1 MAKPTAFRSGI
12 PSVRSAFTILQPCAH
27 VVADV
32 TAAIDNTMADSGG
45 LVTTLSTSTQAFLQP
60 SSSLHSEVLA
70 YVKSI
75 LDPLAVNVAAAQ
87 KLRRDGNRKKRKRSD
102 VEREEEVLQLRQVY
116 TDGLGVKQIWEQ
128 TRRIL
133 DASCKETERDIAAH
147 RTGVQPDFQEQS
159 ATNGN
164 DSDEVEALDGSE
176 DEDEISADDDVQ
188 DEVLEDEYLDEED
201 GAEEFD
207 GLEDFEGVEAEDSTS
222 EADQRDPGTYVPD
235 PNGLNDG
242 FFSIDDFNKQTQ
254 FLEQQD
260 ALGEDDN
267 PSDEDEIDWD
277 ADPLTMPF
285 HKPKATSASQDKKG
299 NGLSDVGEQS
309 DEEDGPTF
317 GDADLNAED
326 TDDDMM
332 SQDEEV
338 LNDGV
343 DGLQNTNEIRYADF
357 FAPPPKKLS
366 KTTRMRALPKT
377 QPSTRPQAPTQ
388 DFESDMQRA
397 ISDVRRDLLESEEE
411 DSDLESGSDMEGVKR
426 SNQNLSTHEKQRAA
440 IAAEIRRLEA
450 ANVAKR
456 DWTLSGEARA
466 ADRPLNSLIEEDLE
480 FERVGKPVPVVTAEV
495 SEDIEQLIK
504 RRILAREFDEV
515 VRRHP
520 DSLGAANETRRGRV
534 EVDDT
539 KPQSGLA
546 ELYEQDHLRATDPGY
561 VDKRSAATKKQHE
574 EISRLWKEVS
584 SQLDLLSNLHFKP
597 KRVQVEIKAVE
608 DKPTISME
616 DARPVGMGVNAEES
630 MLAPQEV
637 YRPGEETRNRG
648 SLVVRKSGASV
659 SKEEMTREEKLRRR
673 RREKERMK
681 KTHGNASTS
690 GVATSARGRGDDARK
705 SKAKTREQEKADIL
719 SELRKGNVKV
729 VGKKG
734 ELQDLGGK
742 KGNKGGLPGG
752 LLAGGALKL

>member
-1 MAKPTAFRSGI
+1 
-12 PSVRSAFTILQPCAH
+12 
-27 VVADV
+27 
-32 TAAIDNTMADSGG
+32 MADSGG
-45 LVTTLSTSTQAFLQP
+45 LVTTLSTSTQSFLQP

-70 YVKSI
+70 YVKTI
-75 LDPLAVNVAAAQ
+75 LDPLAANVAAAQ
-87 KLRRDGNRKKRKRSD
+87 KSRRDVNRKKRKRSD

-116 TDGLGVKQIWEQ
+116 TDGLGVKQVWEQ

-133 DASCKETERDIAAH
+133 DASCKETERDIALH
-147 RTGVQPDFQEQS
+147 KTRVQPESQEQIAS
-159 ATNGN
+159 NGH
-164 DSDEVEALDGSE
+164 DTDEVEASHGSE
-176 DEDEISADDDVQ
+176 DEDEDEVFDDEDMQ
-188 DEVLEDEYLDEED
+188 DDVLEDEDLDEED
-201 GAEEFD
+201 SAEEFD
-207 GLEDFEGVEAEDSTS
+207 DLEDVEDAGTGDSTS
-222 EADQRDPGTYVPD
+222 EADQEDPGTYVQD

-260 ALGEDDN
+260 VRGEDDN

-277 ADPLTMPF
+277 ADPLTMAF
-285 HKPKATSASQDKKG
+285 HKPKATSASQDREGK
-299 NGLSDVGEQS
+299 GLSDVEEES

-332 SQDEEV
+332 SQGEEA
-338 LNDGV
+338 LDAGV
-343 DGLQNTNEIRYADF
+343 DGLQNTNEVRYSDF

-377 QPSTRPQAPTQ
+377 QPTKRPQAPDE
-388 DFESDMQRA
+388 DFEGDMQRA

-411 DSDLESGSDMEGVKR
+411 DSDLESGSDMEGVRR
-426 SNQNLSTHEKQRAA
+426 SNQNMSTHEKQRAA

-495 SEDIEQLIK
+495 SEGIEQLIK

-520 DSLGAANETRRGRV
+520 DSLGAANQTRRGRV
-534 EVDDT
+534 ELDDT

-546 ELYEQDHLRATDPGY
+546 EIYEQDHLRATDPGY
-561 VDKRSAATKKQHE
+561 VDRRSAATKKQHE

-597 KRVQVEIKAVE
+597 KRVEVEIKTVE

-616 DARPVGMGVNAEES
+616 DARPVGMGINAEES

-637 YRPGEETRNRG
+637 YRPGEETKNRG
-648 SLVVRKSGASV
+648 NLVVRKGGASV
-659 SKEEMTREEKLRRR
+659 SKEEMTREEKLRKR

-681 KTHGNASTS
+681 KAQGNTLTS
-690 GVATSARGRGDDARK
+690 GFGTSARGRDGGVKK
-705 SKAKTREQEKADIL
+705 SKAKTKEQEKADIL

-742 KGNKGGLPGG
+742 KGSRGGIPAGG
-752 LLAGGALKL
+752 ALAGGALKL

>member
-1 MAKPTAFRSGI
+1 
-12 PSVRSAFTILQPCAH
+12 
-27 VVADV
+27 
-32 TAAIDNTMADSGG
+32 MADPGA
-45 LVTTLSTSTQAFLQP
+45 LVTTLSTSTHAFLQP

-75 LDPLAVNVAAAQ
+75 LDPLAANVATAQ
-87 KLRRDGNRKKRKRSD
+87 KLQRERNRKKRKRSD
-102 VEREEEVLQLRQVY
+102 VDREEEVLQLRQVY
-116 TDGLGVKQIWEQ
+116 TDGLAVKQVWEQ
-128 TRRIL
+128 TKRIL
-133 DASCKETERDIAAH
+133 DASCKETERDIAVH
-147 RTGVQPDFQEQS
+147 KTRVQAESQEQIAS
-159 ATNGN
+159 KGLGTDGF
-164 DSDEVEALDGSE
+164 EAEDGSE
-176 DEDEISADDDVQ
+176 DEDE
-188 DEVLEDEYLDEED
+188 DELSDYEDMQGDVLEDEYSDEED

-207 GLEDFEGVEAEDSTS
+207 DLEDIEDIETEDSTS
-222 EADQRDPGTYVPD
+222 EAGQQDPGTYVQD

-260 ALGEDDN
+260 VRGEDDN

-285 HKPKATSASQDKKG
+285 HKPKATSASQAEQRKE
-299 NGLSDVGEQS
+299 LSDVEES

-317 GDADLNAED
+317 GNADLNAED
-326 TDDDMM
+326 SDDDMM
-332 SQDEEV
+332 SQDEEA
-338 LNDGV
+338 LNDGI

-377 QPSTRPQAPTQ
+377 QPIKQPRAPDE

-397 ISDVRRDLLESEEE
+397 ISDVRRDLLGSDEEG
-411 DSDLESGSDMEGVKR
+411 SDLESGSDMEGTRR
-426 SNQNLSTHEKQRAA
+426 SSQNMSTHEKQRAV

-515 VRRHP
+515 IRRHP

-546 ELYEQDHLRATDPGY
+546 EIYEQDHLRATDPGY

-597 KRVQVEIKAVE
+597 KRVEVEIKIVE

-637 YRPGEETRNRG
+637 YRPGEETDKKGN
-648 SLVVRKSGASV
+648 LVVRKSGASV

-681 KTHGNASTS
+681 KAHGNASTS
-690 GVATSARGRGDDARK
+690 GVGTSAKGRDGDARK
-705 SKAKTREQEKADIL
+705 PKAKSREQEKADIL

-742 KGNKGGLPGG
+742 KGNKGGVPAGA
-752 LLAGGALKL
+752 LAGGALKL